1 MRDLGKIKEII
12 GSLIC
17 EIENVD
23 KLSELREGLRDTPER
38 VVQMYKEIFEGYD
51 QDDSNLM
58 KIFDKSNTEEEVII
72 SRNIKFYSMCEHHM
86 LPFFGTVDIAYLS
99 SKNKIAGI
107 SKFARIVDKFSR
119 LLTIQEQMTNDICK
133 FIFESELKPQGVM
146 VIVEGIHMCEVM
158 RGVRKD
164 GISMI
169 TSSAMGKTLTDSKL
183 RNEILLLLNR
193 R

>member
-1 MRDLGKIKEII
+1 MREIKIKAYIEL
-12 GSLIC
+12 LIC
-17 EIENVD
+17 AIEGVEKPSD
-23 KLSELREGLRDTPER
+23 LREGLKDTPDR
-38 VVQMYKEIFEGYD
+38 VARMYTEIFDGYT
-51 QDDSNLM
+51 QDESKLM

-99 SKNKIAGI
+99 SKKKIVGI

-119 LLTIQEQMTNDICK
+119 KLTIQEQMTNDICK
-133 FIFESELKPQGVM
+133 FIFESKLEPQGVM
-146 VIVEGIHMCEVM
+146 VIVEGVHMCEVM
-158 RGVRKD
+158 RGVKKD
-164 GISMI
+164 GLSMI
-169 TSSAMGKTLTDSKL
+169 TSSAMGTTLTDSKL